1 MLVGRSEEKLKETRQ
16 RLSDFENVAMFI
28 ADAADESA
36 KSSAFE
42 TTIKTFGGLDIL
54 VANAGTEGTFALIEN
69 LKIEDFESVLRTNL
83 IGVWLSMKYAVE
95 PMKKRGGGSIIALSS
110 TSGMVGSPTM
120 APYIASKH
128 AVFGLVKTAALEL
141 AASNIRV
148 NAIGPSAIDNRMMR
162 SLESQFSPEDPAAW
176 KDFISYNIPMGRYGT
191 NEEVANLALF
201 LASDESTYCTGGIH
215 MIDGGFTAG

>member
-16 RLSDFENVAMFI
+16 RLSDFENVAMVI

-120 APYIASKH
+120 AP
-128 AVFGLVKTAALEL
+128 
-141 AASNIRV
+141 
-148 NAIGPSAIDNRMMR
+148 
-162 SLESQFSPEDPAAW
+162 
-176 KDFISYNIPMGRYGT
+176 
-191 NEEVANLALF
+191 
-201 LASDESTYCTGGIH
+201 
-215 MIDGGFTAG
+215 